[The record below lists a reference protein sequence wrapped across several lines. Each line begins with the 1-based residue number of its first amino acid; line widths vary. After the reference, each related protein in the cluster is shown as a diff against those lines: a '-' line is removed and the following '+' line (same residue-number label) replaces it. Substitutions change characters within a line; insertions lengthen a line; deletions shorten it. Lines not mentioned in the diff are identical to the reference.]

1 MSIKY
6 ASLNTLQKFQQEV
19 DSRYL
24 KIADLPEYSV
34 TKLTTAES
42 GYFASYQLEKDGVAV
57 GDKINIPKDYLVK
70 SATIETCETANTP
83 VTGLA
88 VGDKYIDFVV
98 NTVGD
103 DGTESHI
110 YLPVQDLV
118 DIYTSGNGV
127 NVSAQNVISAVI
139 DSSNAN
145 GLSVGASGIALATV
159 VASSGGTGGS
169 NGAMTAAQA
178 EKLAGLDNYTEGN
191 GIDITNR
198 EISAVVDSNNANG
211 LSVGAN
217 GLAMATA
224 SGSSTGALTAA
235 DWTNFNTGFGRVVN
249 TATGD
254 GNVITGISIDSTTK
268 NIDVVKG
275 ITALQASDFVEISDA
290 EVTALWSSGAQGS
303 TGA

>member
-6 ASLNTLQKFQQEV
+6 TSLNTLQKLQQEI

-24 KIADLPEYSV
+24 RVADLPEYSV

-70 SATIETCETANTP
+70 SATIETCSTADTP

-98 NTVGD
+98 NTIGN
-103 DGTESHI
+103 DGTASHI

-118 DIYTSGNGV
+118 DVYTSGNGV
-127 NVSAQNVISAVI
+127 NVSAQNVISAVV
-139 DSSNAN
+139 DSNNAN
-145 GLSVGASGIALATV
+145 GLSVGANGLAMATV

-198 EISAVVDSNNANG
+198 EVSIEIDSTNANG

-217 GLAMATA
+217 GLAIGTA
-224 SGSSTGALTAA
+224 SSSATGALSSTAYAKFDKSA
-235 DWTNFNTGFGRVVN
+235 DRSIG
-249 TATGD
+249 TATGN
-254 GNVITGISIDSTTK
+254 GNVITGLSIDSSTLDIIP
-268 NIDVVKG
+268 NMG

-290 EVTALWSSGAQGS
+290 EVTALWTSGGS
-303 TGA
+303 GSGE